1 MIKFN
6 QLTQMV
12 ISDGK
17 GGYMIKDLPPQE
29 DVVLEEHETQEYEP
43 TPKALT
49 SEEKVDLHVNKLVT
63 LEETIDVIF
72 GGAV

>member
-17 GGYMIKDLPPQE
+17 GGYIIKDLPPQE
-29 DVVLEEHETQEYEP
+29 DVVIEEHVPQEYEP

-49 SEEKVDLHVNKLVT
+49 LEEKVDLHEDKIVT